1 MRSFVAK
8 FTAAATW
15 AFVSGALLAPT
26 AFARISGGE
35 GTYGATNDKVVTNF
49 GFAIIIFLPLLLI
62 ILSVLQHRAE
72 DREYEHLQAQSR
84 RADLAEWQGGW

>member
-1 MRSFVAK
+1 MRSLVAK
-8 FTAAATW
+8 FTAATTW
-15 AFVSGALLAPT
+15 AFVSGALIAPT

-49 GFAIIIFLPLLLI
+49 GFAIILLLPLLLAV
-62 ILSVLQHRAE
+62 LSVLQRRSE
-72 DREYEHLQAQSR
+72 DREHEHLEAQSH